1 MSGLVLFAHGPKC
14 LELIDRGLT
23 LEAAAGRVP
32 PEFHSVRRDWH
43 EPLFNASFGV
53 DTLRF
58 DVHEVA
64 TALLYG
70 GDWRRF
76 YVENGI
82 Q

>member
-1 MSGLVLFAHGPKC
+1 MFAHGPQC
-14 LELIDRGLT
+14 LESFDHGLA
-23 LEAAAGRVP
+23 LEVAAGHVP
-32 PEFHSVRRDWH
+32 REFHSVRRDWH
-43 EPLFNASFGV
+43 EPKFNASFGV

-58 DVHEVA
+58 GVHEVA

-76 YVENGI
+76 YRENGL